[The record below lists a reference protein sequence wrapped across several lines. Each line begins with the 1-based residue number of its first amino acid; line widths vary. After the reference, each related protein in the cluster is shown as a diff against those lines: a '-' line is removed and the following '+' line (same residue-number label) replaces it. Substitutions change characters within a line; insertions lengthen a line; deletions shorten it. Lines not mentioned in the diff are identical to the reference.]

1 MDVDVLGTPV
11 ASAFGWHADVLSA
24 DSDTKGGLAA
34 AAAAASDDRRY
45 CDRDHDPAHCDGV
58 FGDDG
63 VVAPVFALTSSGL
76 GTLSAIMAAG
86 LVIGVFGHIIR
97 SRILIVLGI
106 AVIGAVSVY
115 FGVFVA
121 KVR

>member
-1 MDVDVLGTPV
+1 
-11 ASAFGWHADVLSA
+11 
-24 DSDTKGGLAA
+24 
-34 AAAAASDDRRY
+34 
-45 CDRDHDPAHCDGV
+45 
-58 FGDDG
+58 
-63 VVAPVFALTSSGL
+63 VAPVFALTSSGL

-86 LVIGVFGHIIR
+86 LVIGVFGHIR

-106 AVIGAVSVY
+106 AAIGEVSVY